1 MVFIRI
7 RQMKI
12 LKIEDTERESLAGH
26 YKMKFSHVQSL
37 DKCEKIYKCRRK
49 YIHRDAYLF

>member
-12 LKIEDTERESLAGH
+12 LKIEDTERESVAGH
-26 YKMKFSHVQSL
+26 YKMKFSHV
-37 DKCEKIYKCRRK
+37 
-49 YIHRDAYLF
+49 